1 MSSTYKIP
9 STPGRFT
16 QFLALAY
23 CVSLLS
29 GKNKTTIK
37 KKKKPTLFYF
47 LHTVSVFL
55 FGVGGQGA
63 KIFGRKSPVLP
74 SPEVR
79 EEGWDVKTENFSC
92 GLKNNAQPKS

>member
-1 MSSTYKIP
+1 MSSTYKIF
-9 STPGRFT
+9 STPRRST
-16 QFLALAY
+16 QFLALAC

-29 GKNKTTIK
+29 GKNKT
-37 KKKKPTLFYF
+37 TLFYF

-55 FGVGGQGA
+55 FGIGGQGT
-63 KIFGRKSPVLP
+63 KIFGRKSSFLL

-79 EEGWDVKTENFSC
+79 EEGWDVKTESFSL